1 MDNTTG
7 GIMSLGGLWLYQRN
21 LSSGDVYDRWFIL
34 LDFSVKSHYKSFK
47 RNKAAF
53 KSSWARVPC
62 PLSPGLDPGLGYRGD
77 GGVTVL
83 VGLRKPEAI
92 LSQGD
97 WAGFLCV
104 RIDSHHLSLWEKVA
118 QLWKETQS
126 WFSLRGTL
134 EWKVLTLGWNR
145 WFASRECGRLMFL
158 RF

>member
-1 MDNTTG
+1 MVHTP
-7 GIMSLGGLWLYQRN
+7 
-21 LSSGDVYDRWFIL
+21 WF
-34 LDFSVKSHYKSFK
+34 FSEINISPIINPLKETKQ
-47 RNKAAF
+47 
-53 KSSWARVPC
+53 
-62 PLSPGLDPGLGYRGD
+62 PLSQAEPESLALFLLSFMGWIQGCDTEVMVGWQL
-77 GGVTVL
+77 VL